1 MRRCEACSGC
11 TLPLGHPEAHDCDCA
26 DRWTP
31 RPWPEDWVEKAEAGR
46 AAWEAMGAVERDEL
60 LLEVRFD
67 DPRHEHRP
75 QDGVA

>member
-1 MRRCEACSGC
+1 
-11 TLPLGHPEAHDCDCA
+11 
-26 DRWTP
+26 
-31 RPWPEDWVEKAEAGR
+31 VEKAEAGR